1 MLLVIAIAL
10 VGALAVNAPG
20 GQAASR
26 ASATAT
32 APRLVGIRAAHHPG
46 FDRVVF
52 QFTGALP
59 SRRQVRYVDRLIGD
73 PSGRGVRVA
82 GRAILEA
89 SFFPT
94 VAHNSTGQVTA
105 PGRVA
110 FALPTVT
117 TVVRLGDF
125 EVVLSYGIGLAK
137 RTSFHVSTLAR
148 PSRVLIDIRTTFRTV
163 LRKVYFENPPRFAVG
178 TQPFVTQVLRPVLL
192 GAPAT
197 GAMDRLFAGPT
208 ASEYAA
214 GLRLQLSGASG
225 LQGLAIHAPIARVKL
240 TDGCSSGGSTFSIA
254 DEI

>member
-1 MLLVIAIAL
+1 MVMTIRLGRSAAAGLLLVIAIAL
-10 VGALAVNAPG
+10 VVALAVNAPG

-89 SFFPT
+89 RFFPA

-105 PGRVA
+105 RGRVA
-110 FALPTVT
+110 FALPNVM
-117 TVVRLGDF
+117 TVVRSGDF
-125 EVVLSYGIGLAK
+125 EAVLSYGIGLAK

-148 PSRVLIDIRTTFRTV
+148 PSRVQRADRTGRAHGRLLQRRFHIQHRRRDLPDAQTV
-163 LRKVYFENPPRFAVG
+163 RHR
-178 TQPFVTQVLRPVLL
+178 
-192 GAPAT
+192 
-197 GAMDRLFAGPT
+197 
-208 ASEYAA
+208 
-214 GLRLQLSGASG
+214 
-225 LQGLAIHAPIARVKL
+225 
-240 TDGCSSGGSTFSIA
+240 
-254 DEI
+254 